1 MSIINDLRGYKN
13 VITEMDMSVI
23 EEQWN
28 KLQQISLVLQEFDVI
43 ASTIM
48 NVLSKGEYEL

>member
-1 MSIINDLRGYKN
+1 
-13 VITEMDMSVI
+13 MDMGVI

-28 KLQQISLVLQEFDVI
+28 KLQQISLVLQEEKKDNANLQEFDVI